1 MVKQREGAM
10 ARIRTLGR
18 RTRPRTEA
26 ALLLALGAIG
36 GVLLG
41 AAIADRVGGLDGLRH
56 RLGSRKARKHR
67 PDGWRGDERRS
78 QSFEPPADEDS
89 ELAPEAIAH
98 LHLHGR
104 HPAPARAAVPP
115 SARADH
121 DEIERRVLEAFRNDP
136 VLAHRVI
143 DISADD
149 AGVTLTGWVQDA
161 GEQRYAAVLARG
173 VPGVSAVQSELA
185 VVPITFRG

>member
-1 MVKQREGAM
+1 M
-10 ARIRTLGR
+10 ARSRTEAG

-41 AAIADRVGGLDGLRH
+41 AAIADRIGGLDGLRA
-56 RLGSRKARKHR
+56 RLGSRKARRHR

-78 QSFEPPADEDS
+78 QRFEPSEEGDA

-98 LHLHGR
+98 LHLHER
-104 HPAPARAAVPP
+104 HPAPPHRGGAAPVPARTPEAT
-115 SARADH
+115 ADH
-121 DEIERRVLEAFRNDP
+121 EEIERRVLEAFRNDL

-143 DISADD
+143 DITADD
-149 AGVTLTGWVQDA
+149 DGVMLTGWVRDA
-161 GEQRYAAVLARG
+161 GEQRYATVLARG
-173 VPGVSAVQSELA
+173 VPGVAVVRSELA
-185 VVPITFRG
+185 VVPITFHG

>member
-1 MVKQREGAM
+1 M
-10 ARIRTLGR
+10 ARIRTRTG

-41 AAIADRVGGLDGLRH
+41 VAIADRVGGLDGLRH
-56 RLGSRKARKHR
+56 RLGSRKARRHR

-78 QSFEPPADEDS
+78 ESFEQLADDDS

-98 LHLHGR
+98 VHLHGR
-104 HPAPARAAVPP
+104 HPTPADADSAPPT
-115 SARADH
+115 ARADH
-121 DEIERRVLEAFRNDP
+121 DEIERRVLEAFRNDL

-149 AGVTLTGWVQDA
+149 TGVTLTGWVRDA
-161 GEQRYAAVLARG
+161 GEQRYATVLARG
-173 VPGVSAVQSELA
+173 VPGVTAVQSELA

>member
-1 MVKQREGAM
+1 MT
-10 ARIRTLGR
+10 RIRTITG

-41 AAIADRVGGLDGLRH
+41 AVIADRVGGLDGLRH
-56 RLGSRKARKHR
+56 RVGSRKARKHR

-78 QSFEPPADEDS
+78 QSFEQLADDDS

-104 HPAPARAAVPP
+104 HPTPARSVSVPP
-115 SARADH
+115 SARGDH
-121 DEIERRVLEAFRNDP
+121 EEIERRVLEAFRNDP
-136 VLAHRVI
+136 LLAHRVI

-149 AGVTLTGWVQDA
+149 DGVMLSGWVRDA
-161 GEQRYAAVLARG
+161 EEERYASVLARG
-173 VPGVSAVQSELA
+173 VPGVTAVQSELA

>member
-1 MVKQREGAM
+1 M
-10 ARIRTLGR
+10 ARIRTSSG

-41 AAIADRVGGLDGLRH
+41 VAIADRLGGLDGLRG
-56 RLGSRKARKHR
+56 RLGSRKARRHR

-78 QSFEPPADEDS
+78 QSFETLADDDS

-104 HPAPARAAVPP
+104 HPTPAGSVTTPTTTT
-115 SARADH
+115 ADY

-136 VLAHRVI
+136 ILARRVI

-149 AGVTLTGWVQDA
+149 AGVTLTGWVRDA
-161 GEQRYAAVLARG
+161 KEQRYATVLARG
-173 VPGVSAVQSELA
+173 VPGVGLVRSELA
-185 VVPITFRG
+185 VVPITFQG